1 MMVASRA
8 AAGSS
13 GTANQPAGT
22 LAKPTKPKGR
32 PLTMDEYFD
41 RLEVGQLN
49 SNVAKIKPFQF
60 KQQEY
65 LATTLGYD
73 I

>member
-13 GTANQPAGT
+13 GTANQPTGT

-41 RLEVGQLN
+41 RLEVGPLN
-49 SNVAKIKPFQF
+49 SNVMENKLFSFNSKSI
-60 KQQEY
+60 Y
-65 LATTLGYD
+65 LQL
-73 I
+73 